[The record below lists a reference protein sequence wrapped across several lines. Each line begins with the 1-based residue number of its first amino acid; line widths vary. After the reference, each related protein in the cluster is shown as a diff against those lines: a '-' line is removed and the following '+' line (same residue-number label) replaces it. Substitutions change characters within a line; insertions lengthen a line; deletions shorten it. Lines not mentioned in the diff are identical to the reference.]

1 MGKRKRVSYQVI
13 GFDTETYLGDDRK
26 HHFLSFQIYTEDTKL
41 AKTLGREIEV
51 YDERGVFRGTKH
63 VLQGVYYNPKEFL
76 LLLRHNLRNSIF
88 FTFNLGFDA
97 LVLAEILK
105 EKDIPLHVFTASGR
119 TIMAEFT
126 FQKSKIRFY
135 DLRNIFMVGSLAKLG
150 KSVGVPKLKKPALL
164 GRKELKERIESDE
177 EVRKEF
183 EEYAIQDAK
192 ICFYAGRKLMEIIE
206 KPKATIG
213 SLAVKEFFSKYASK
227 SVYWKEVNGS
237 RKRLRMDTPFTFP
250 HYPDSVK
257 VKIKKAYRGG
267 RVEVFKRGTNEE
279 EVRYY
284 DVNSLY
290 PYVMYIGKFPLVNA
304 NRLGRFIHKK
314 SINLDY
320 EGVAL
325 VKLSAESE
333 VPPLGV
339 KRLCEDKYERLIFP
353 EGKVVDWFTYP
364 ELRYLEEGG
373 YGKVE
378 EVLEAFEFKLWF
390 YPFKEFI
397 EDTYRKRLEW
407 KGKDEVLYKFY
418 KLLMNSLYGKFGEWK
433 EGKWYVLEGEVSK
446 EEVRSQRKR
455 DRYYQNFVWAS
466 YVTAYARL
474 KLHEYM
480 RKVPYQKLYYCDT
493 DSVICAYN
501 LDYLCGND
509 LGKLKLEGIAR
520 PGRATFIRSK
530 FYLFETAVRLK
541 GFYGLNSADLIR
553 GLLLVG
559 KSVFPQRK
567 ILKFLEAKRRGKR
580 PLTEELIMKRFRTE
594 PDYKR
599 AYEKPLNGKQLL
611 ESLSDSKPK
620 VLSEGGLNAYH
631 T

>member
-1 MGKRKRVSYQVI
+1 MARKKTAYQVI
-13 GFDTETYLGDDRK
+13 GFDTETYLGKDRR

-41 AKTLGREIEV
+41 AKTLGVEKKI
-51 YDERGVFRGTKH
+51 YNERGGIIGYKY
-63 VLQGVYYNPKEFL
+63 VLEQISYDPRDFL
-76 LLLRHNLRNSIF
+76 HFLRYSVRNSIF
-88 FTFNLGFDA
+88 FTFNLAFDA
-97 LVLAEILK
+97 LVLAEVLK
-105 EKDIPLHVFTASGR
+105 ELGIPLKVFTASGR
-119 TIMAEFT
+119 TITAEFK
-126 FQKSKIRFY
+126 FQDHKVRFY

-150 KSVGVPKLKKPALL
+150 KSVGVEKKEKPPYL
-164 GRKELKERIESDE
+164 GRPELKELIETNE
-177 EVRKEF
+177 EVRKKF
-183 EEYAIQDAK
+183 EEYAVQDAK
-192 ICFYAGRKLMEIIE
+192 ICFYAGRRLMELLE
-206 KPKATIG
+206 KPRGTIG
-213 SLAVKEFFSKYASK
+213 SIAVHKFFREYTPSPWIGKAK
-227 SVYWKEVNGS
+227 A
-237 RKRLRMDTPFTFP
+237 DTPFTFP
-250 HYPDSVK
+250 HYPDSIK
-257 VKIKKAYRGG
+257 AKIKKAYRGG
-267 RVEVFKRGTNEE
+267 RVEVFKRGTNDE

-304 NRLGRFIHKK
+304 NKLGRFIHKK

-364 ELRYLEEGG
+364 ELRYLEGGG

-378 EVLEAFEFKLWF
+378 EVLEVFEFKLWF
-390 YPFKEFI
+390 YPFKGFI

-407 KGKDEVLYKFY
+407 KGKDEVLYKFH

-433 EGKWYVLEGEVSK
+433 QGKWFILEGEVSR

-455 DRYYQNFVWAS
+455 DRYYQNFIWAS

-480 RKVPYQKLYYCDT
+480 RKVPFQKLYYCDT

-501 LDYLCGND
+501 LDHLCGDD

-541 GFYGLNSADLIR
+541 GFYGLNGADLVR
-553 GLLLVG
+553 GLLILG
-559 KSVFPQRK
+559 KDTIKQRK
-567 ILKFLEAKRRGKR
+567 ILKLLEARRRGLK
-580 PLTEELIMKRFRTE
+580 PLTEELVLKRFRTE

-599 AYEKPLNGKQLL
+599 LYDRLLRGKELL
-611 ESLSDSKPK
+611 EDLSDSEPK
-620 VLSEGGLNAYH
+620 ILAEGGLSAYY
-631 T
+631 TY

>member
-1 MGKRKRVSYQVI
+1 LGVPTMTRKKTAYQVI

-26 HHFLSFQIYTEDTKL
+26 HHFLSFQIYTENTKL
-41 AKTLGREIEV
+41 AKVLGEKESV
-51 YDERGVFRGTKH
+51 YDERGVFRGTRY
-63 VLQGVYYNPKEFL
+63 VLKGVYYDPREFL

-88 FTFNLGFDA
+88 FTFNLAFDA

-105 EKDIPLHVFTASGR
+105 EEGIPLHVFTASGR

-177 EVRKEF
+177 EARKEF

-192 ICFYAGRKLMEIIE
+192 ICFYAGKRLMELLD
-206 KPKATIG
+206 KPRGTIG
-213 SLAVKEFFSKYASK
+213 SIAVHKFFKEYTPSPWIGK
-227 SVYWKEVNGS
+227 
-237 RKRLRMDTPFTFP
+237 LRVDTPFTFP
-250 HYPDSVK
+250 HYPGSVK
-257 VKIKKAYRGG
+257 VKLKKAYRGG
-267 RVEVFKRGTNEE
+267 RVEVFKRGTNDE

-290 PYVMYIGKFPLVNA
+290 PYVMYSNRFPLVNT
-304 NRLGRFIHKK
+304 NRLGRFMHKK
-314 SINLDY
+314 TVNLDY

-325 VKLSAESE
+325 VKLSVETE

-353 EGKVVDWFTYP
+353 EGRVVDWFTYP
-364 ELRYLEEGG
+364 ELRYLEERGN
-373 YGKVE
+373 GKIE

-433 EGKWYVLEGEVSK
+433 EGKWYVLEGEVSR
-446 EEVRSQRKR
+446 EEVRNQRKK

-480 RKVPYQKLYYCDT
+480 MKVPYQKLYYCDT

-509 LGKLKLEGIAR
+509 LGKLKLEGVAR

-541 GFYGLNSADLIR
+541 GFYGLNGADIIR

-559 KSVFPQRK
+559 KNVFPQRK
-567 ILKFLEAKRRGKR
+567 ILKLLEAKRRGKR
-580 PLTEELIMKRFRTE
+580 PLTEELVMKKFRTD

-611 ESLSDSKPK
+611 ESLSDSEPK
-620 VLSEGGLNAYH
+620 FLSEGGLVAYH